1 MIEVFKTNVE
11 DPNEAVWLI
20 DQISRIFSDYLVN
33 FDLEDCDRV
42 MRVKCE
48 KGPVD
53 SSAIIALLST
63 SGFAAEVLED
73 EIGMAR

>member
-11 DPNEAVWLI
+11 DPNEAIWLI
-20 DQISRIFSDYLVN
+20 DQITRIFSDYVVN

-42 MRVKCE
+42 MRVKRE
-48 KGPVD
+48 KGTID
-53 SSAIIALLST
+53 STAIIALLST

-73 EIGMAR
+73 EIGMTK